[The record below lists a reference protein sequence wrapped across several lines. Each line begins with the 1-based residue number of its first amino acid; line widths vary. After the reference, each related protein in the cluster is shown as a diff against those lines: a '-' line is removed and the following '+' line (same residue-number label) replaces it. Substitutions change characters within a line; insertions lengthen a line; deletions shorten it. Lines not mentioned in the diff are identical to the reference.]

1 MEEVKAKPKRV
12 LSPEALAKL
21 QTARKAALEAKR
33 KNKTITD
40 FKKEEKK
47 TTREEEYQKVIEARK
62 AKEAVA
68 PPEEL
73 PEKPKR
79 SHHSRGLQPTVL
91 RQPEGTTK
99 GQKPAP
105 PPESDESSE
114 EEEEIPEPIPRK
126 AEKKKPSLPTEQQM
140 YSKANIEMLR
150 NRLYQQTRH
159 RLKNDMF
166 SY

>member
-79 SHHSRGLQPTVL
+79 SHH
-91 RQPEGTTK
+91 K
-99 GQKPAP
+99 KPAP

-150 NRLYQQTRH
+150 NKLYQQTRQ

>member
-79 SHHSRGLQPTVL
+79 SHH
-91 RQPEGTTK
+91 K
-99 GQKPAP
+99 KPAP
-105 PPESDESSE
+105 PPESE
-114 EEEEIPEPIPRK
+114 EVQRK
-126 AEKKKPSLPTEQQM
+126 KRKYQSLFQE
-140 YSKANIEMLR
+140 
-150 NRLYQQTRH
+150 
-159 RLKNDMF
+159 RLKKRSQVSQQNSKCIQKQISINYTNRPANGSKMICLVIREDT
-166 SY
+166 